1 MEIFIT
7 GGTGNIGQ
15 YVTLLLLEKGH
26 KVKMLTR
33 TPDRIPAFLSMENLT
48 VIGGSLSDYDIIE
61 EALAGCDGVIHI
73 ALGWGNSPYTMM
85 KEDTL
90 STAFLLETAER
101 SGVKKF
107 IYTSSTAA
115 LGNLRNGMGEEA
127 LRVPTDLYGATKA
140 SSEMFV
146 LGFRNFY
153 ERQGVFGKEVKI
165 KRNIIRPGYTY
176 SNPAVEGGASQ
187 ADMRFKNIAD
197 KIVSSEDISLPIN
210 DGTQFLSSRQI
221 AEVYLKIIESD
232 MNEEI
237 FFALG
242 NRFISWYEIALIAK
256 ELYPESQ
263 SKVTAIGEKEEPT
276 YYSVEKLKDVLGLS
290 FDGMDD
296 MREHI
301 KWNIERALAL
311 KEGRKIHDVVH
322 EFDK

>member
-15 YVTLLLLEKGH
+15 YVTLLLLKKGH

-48 VIGGSLSDYDIIE
+48 VIGGTLSDYDIIE
-61 EALAGCDGVIHI
+61 EALEGCDGVIHI

-90 STAFLLETAER
+90 ATAFLLEAAEKK
-101 SGVKKF
+101 GVKKF

-146 LGFRNFY
+146 LGFKNFY
-153 ERQGVFGKEVKI
+153 EKQGVFGEEVEM

-197 KIVSSEDISLPIN
+197 KIVSSEDITLPIN

-221 AEVYLKIIESD
+221 AKVYLKIIESD

-242 NRFISWYEIALIAK
+242 NRFISWYEIALITK
-256 ELYPESQ
+256 ELYPESK
-263 SKVTAIGEKEEPT
+263 SKIAATGEKEEPT
-276 YYSVEKLKDVLGLS
+276 YYSVEKLKNVLGLS

-301 KWNIERALAL
+301 KWNIERAVAM
-311 KEGRKIHDVVH
+311 KEGRMVHNVVH